1 MPLSFSLPLF
11 PAILLA
17 LALIVIVYLLLHA
30 TKLKTG
36 EQSFTRQIEDLNQQ
50 IITLQQANATLQR
63 DLQQN
68 INEQITLKTALN
80 AREVKLAELINE
92 QHSLQ
97 QSFDKLQQ
105 EKNLLTADKAA
116 LVAQLQAQKSL
127 QAESS
132 RREEV
137 ARHEL
142 EARLQQ
148 WGQKMLQERGVALNK
163 QSAEQL
169 NNVVGPL
176 TEELKQ
182 FRSQLTLNQ
191 KIQSEQAGSLKTEL
205 TKLQQAQQSLSKQ
218 ADDLTKALT
227 AGAKAQG
234 LWGEHQLELCLD
246 SAGLKLNETYAREV
260 VSKESGENGR
270 PDVIVYLPRKHCLII
285 DAKCSLTDYAR
296 YMAADANPS
305 EKLAALKAHVASIKR
320 HINELSKKRYDSY
333 LGFNSPSFVFMFVPI
348 DGALSEAYL
357 QDKELYQYAALNNVY
372 LVSPSTLIPALKVAA
387 NLWIIAT
394 QNDKVRQIAAQAQ
407 KIYQKLELINEAFAE
422 VRQRQTSLQNSL
434 DKLDTR
440 LCSGKGNL
448 NTMLKNFAYQA
459 PQELQAL
466 DDSMLPDMT
475 KQQMPLKNLQ
485 EQPVLAKA
493 TSQELV

>member
-205 TKLQQAQQSLSKQ
+205 TK
-218 ADDLTKALT
+218 
-227 AGAKAQG
+227 
-234 LWGEHQLELCLD
+234 
-246 SAGLKLNETYAREV
+246 
-260 VSKESGENGR
+260 
-270 PDVIVYLPRKHCLII
+270 
-285 DAKCSLTDYAR
+285 
-296 YMAADANPS
+296 
-305 EKLAALKAHVASIKR
+305 
-320 HINELSKKRYDSY
+320 
-333 LGFNSPSFVFMFVPI
+333 
-348 DGALSEAYL
+348 
-357 QDKELYQYAALNNVY
+357 
-372 LVSPSTLIPALKVAA
+372 
-387 NLWIIAT
+387 
-394 QNDKVRQIAAQAQ
+394 
-407 KIYQKLELINEAFAE
+407 
-422 VRQRQTSLQNSL
+422 
-434 DKLDTR
+434 
-440 LCSGKGNL
+440 
-448 NTMLKNFAYQA
+448 
-459 PQELQAL
+459 
-466 DDSMLPDMT
+466 
-475 KQQMPLKNLQ
+475 
-485 EQPVLAKA
+485 
-493 TSQELV
+493 